1 MIIHR
6 HWSVI
11 EDVVAVRVR
20 VGTHGKPH
28 ILFLVDADIG
38 IDNDDDF
45 ALSKV
50 PQTPEGI

>member
-1 MIIHR
+1 METIKIM
-6 HWSVI
+6 WVDDEI
-11 EDVVAVRVR
+11 DLL
-20 VGTHGKPH
+20 KPH